1 LDQIYSFKTYFIEA
15 KKIYKNIQFDLVFVS
30 TGRLFTAFLA
40 SRAAKSLK
48 VPLYIDVRDI
58 FTDTIKDVIKN
69 PIIKSLMLPILR
81 FIEKMTFANAN
92 HINLISE
99 GFKPYFQKYPRPTYS
114 YFTNGIDDVFINKTL
129 SPNTN
134 NRIFKIVYAGNIG
147 EGQGLHT
154 ILPKAA
160 KALENRF
167 EFLVIG
173 DGGAK
178 EILEDELKKL
188 SVNNVKLISPVK
200 RSELMPIYDQCDFF
214 FIHLN
219 DYDAFKKV
227 LPSKI
232 FELAAYDK
240 PIIAGVSGYA
250 AEFVSKNVSNIV
262 LFESGDTESFVNKLN
277 SYLYKREERTDFRT
291 KFKRSA
297 INKEMASS
305 ILQYM

>member
-1 LDQIYSFKTYFIEA
+1 
-15 KKIYKNIQFDLVFVS
+15 
-30 TGRLFTAFLA
+30 
-40 SRAAKSLK
+40 
-48 VPLYIDVRDI
+48 
-58 FTDTIKDVIKN
+58 
-69 PIIKSLMLPILR
+69 
-81 FIEKMTFANAN
+81 
-92 HINLISE
+92 
-99 GFKPYFQKYPRPTYS
+99 
-114 YFTNGIDDVFINKTL
+114 
-129 SPNTN
+129 
-134 NRIFKIVYAGNIG
+134 
-147 EGQGLHT
+147 
-154 ILPKAA
+154 
-160 KALENRF
+160 
-167 EFLVIG
+167 
-173 DGGAK
+173 
-178 EILEDELKKL
+178 
-188 SVNNVKLISPVK
+188 
-200 RSELMPIYDQCDFF
+200 MPIYDQCDFF